1 MSEPSRALPILKDA
15 DLVTEGE
22 ANVQRCP
29 HLLECAQQ
37 QRQASTGRRRVLKA
51 LSLSAFAAILLP
63 WRQAEAKKVALSLA
77 QVAPLKKV
85 GGSALVTVKGQELLL
100 IRDSETTVHA
110 VDPMCTHKK
119 CKVFYRPKDNDIGCK
134 CHKSRFTLEGDP
146 VSGPAPKP
154 LASFRT
160 KLKGDKIII
169 KLD

>member
-1 MSEPSRALPILKDA
+1 MPKPSRGLPVLDNTPVVKDA
-15 DLVTEGE
+15 E
-22 ANVQRCP
+22 ADVQGCP
-29 HLLECAQQ
+29 RALELAAASRAQQ
-37 QRQASTGRRRVLKA
+37 ARRAVLRA
-51 LSLSAFAAILLP
+51 LSVGAFAAVFVP
-63 WRQAEAKKVALSLA
+63 WRWAHAKKVGLSLD

-85 GGSALVTVKGQELLL
+85 GGSAFVTVKGQELLL

-134 CHKSRFTLEGDP
+134 CHKSKFTLEGDP

-154 LASFRT
+154 LTSFRA
-160 KLKGDKIII
+160 KLKGDKIIL